1 MNLAQCKL
9 PNTHK
14 EIVRIMVFSF
24 SYLQDG
30 QATSNTKARAPLPGF
45 SGAIWDE
52 WGKKGVRM
60 DTKALKKQMGAAIAM
75 VLVAAVALGS
85 ATFAW
90 FVSNNA
96 VTATGVDVTTT
107 SSVPNLYITSVGKT
121 SDAMTA
127 ASTNP
132 TKIYP
137 VSTPDADTFF
147 ETLHWTTGTGKN
159 AVADQYQTAL
169 EHEVGKTNYADYTFK
184 LGVSNGKMD
193 VYFDNS
199 TAATTLE
206 ATAAMGTAGRFAVK
220 VNNGQWLMFKVKG
233 TATDKGYYTD
243 SGATAGDYWV
253 KSAADGI
260 ATATYSDFANYAG
273 SVNDKGQAVAGT
285 TKLATIESG
294 TDNEA
299 TVTVRVWYEGC
310 DKDCVSENAGA
321 GIANAIHGNLGFVGV
336 QAN

>member
-1 MNLAQCKL
+1 MNLPECRL
-9 PNTHK
+9 PKTHK
-14 EIVRIMVFSF
+14 EIVRIMVFSTP
-24 SYLQDG
+24 YLKDG

-45 SGAIWDE
+45 SRVIWDE

-107 SSVPNLYITSVGKT
+107 SSVPNLYITSVGQT
-121 SDAMTA
+121 SGTMTA
-127 ASTNP
+127 AEKNP

-137 VSTPDADTFF
+137 ISTPDAENFF
-147 ETLHWTTGTGKN
+147 ETLHWTTGTGH
-159 AVADQYQTAL
+159 AVADQYQLAL
-169 EHEVGKTNYADYTFK
+169 THENGKTNYADYTFK

-193 VYFDNS
+193 VYFDSS
-199 TAATTLE
+199 TAATTLK
-206 ATAAMGTAGRFAVK
+206 ASAAMGTAGRFAVK
-220 VNNGQWLMFKVKG
+220 VGNGQWLMFKVKG

-243 SGATAGDYWV
+243 NGATTGDYWV
-253 KSAADGI
+253 KNAANGI
-260 ATATYSDFANYAG
+260 VAATYSNFDDYAG
-273 SVNDKGQAVAGT
+273 SVDAQGQAHAGT
-285 TKLATIESG
+285 TKLTTIESG
-294 TDNEA
+294 TDKEV

-310 DKDCVSENAGA
+310 DKDCVSENAA
-321 GIANAIHGNLGFVGV
+321 SGIENAITGNLGFVGV

>member
-1 MNLAQCKL
+1 MNLPECRL
-9 PNTHK
+9 PKTHK
-14 EIVRIMVFSF
+14 EIVRIMVS
-24 SYLQDG
+24 SIPCLKDG

-45 SGAIWDE
+45 SRVIWDE

-107 SSVPNLYITSVGKT
+107 SSVPNLYITGVGQT
-121 SDAMTA
+121 SDTMTA
-127 ASTNP
+127 AEKNP

-137 VSTPDADTFF
+137 ISTPDAENFF
-147 ETLHWTTGTGKN
+147 ETLHWTSGTGH
-159 AVADQYQTAL
+159 AVADKYQVAL
-169 EHEVGKTNYADYTFK
+169 DHEPGKTNYADYTFK
-184 LGVSNGKMD
+184 LGVTNGKMD
-193 VYFDNS
+193 VYFDS
-199 TAATTLE
+199 SAAATTLK
-206 ATAAMGTAGRFAVK
+206 ASAAMGTAGRFAVK
-220 VNNGQWLMFKVKG
+220 VGDGQWLMFKVPG
-233 TATDKGYYTD
+233 TPTANRYYTD
-243 SGATAGDYWV
+243 KDATTGDYWV
-253 KSAADGI
+253 NNATDGI
-260 ATATYSDFANYAG
+260 VAAKYSNFNDYAG

-285 TKLATIESG
+285 NKLTTIESG
-294 TDNEA
+294 AGNEV

-310 DKDCVSENAGA
+310 DQDCVSENAA
-321 GIANAIHGNLGFVGV
+321 SGIENAITGNLGFVGV

>member
-1 MNLAQCKL
+1 MNLPECGL
-9 PNTHK
+9 PKTHK
-14 EIVRIMVFSF
+14 EIVRIMVFSIPC
-24 SYLQDG
+24 LKDG

-45 SGAIWDE
+45 SRVIWDE

-107 SSVPNLYITSVGKT
+107 SSVPNLYITSVGQT
-121 SDAMTA
+121 SDTMTA

-137 VSTPDADTFF
+137 ISTPDAQNFF
-147 ETLHWTTGTGKN
+147 ETLHWTSGNGH
-159 AVADQYQTAL
+159 AVADKYQTAL
-169 EHEVGKTNYADYTFK
+169 THETGKTNYADYTFK
-184 LGVSNGKMD
+184 LGVSSGKMK
-193 VYFDNS
+193 VYFDS
-199 TAATTLE
+199 SATATTLK
-206 ATAAMGTAGRFAVK
+206 ASAAMGTAGRFAVK
-220 VNNGQWLMFKVKG
+220 VGDGQWLMFKVPG
-233 TATDKGYYTD
+233 SATDKGYYTD
-243 SGATAGDYWV
+243 NGATTGDYWV
-253 KSAADGI
+253 ANATNGI
-260 ATATYSDFANYAG
+260 AAATYSEFATYAG

-285 TKLATIESG
+285 TELATIESG
-294 TDNEA
+294 TDNEV

-310 DKDCVSENAGA
+310 DKDCVSENAGS
-321 GIANAIHGNLGFVGV
+321 GIANAISGNLGFVGV
-336 QAN
+336 QAE

>member
-1 MNLAQCKL
+1 MNLSECEL
-9 PNTHK
+9 PKTHK
-14 EIVRIMVFSF
+14 EIVRIMVFSIPC
-24 SYLQDG
+24 LKDG

-45 SGAIWDE
+45 PRVIWDE

-107 SSVPNLYITSVGKT
+107 SSVPNLYITSVGQT
-121 SDAMTA
+121 SDTMTA

-137 VSTPDADTFF
+137 ISTPDAQNFF
-147 ETLHWTTGTGKN
+147 ETLHWTSGNGH
-159 AVADQYQTAL
+159 AVADKYQTAL
-169 EHEVGKTNYADYTFK
+169 THETGKTNYADYTFK
-184 LGVSNGKMD
+184 LGVSNGKMK
-193 VYFDNS
+193 VYFDS
-199 TAATTLE
+199 SATATTLK
-206 ATAAMGTAGRFAVK
+206 ASAAMGTAGRFAVK
-220 VNNGQWLMFKVKG
+220 VGDGQWLMFKVPG
-233 TATDKGYYTD
+233 SATDKGYYTD
-243 SGATAGDYWV
+243 NGATTGDYWV
-253 KSAADGI
+253 ANATNGI
-260 ATATYSDFANYAG
+260 AAATYSEFATYAG

-285 TKLATIESG
+285 TELATIESG
-294 TDNEA
+294 TDNEV

-310 DKDCVSENAGA
+310 DKDCVSENAGS
-321 GIANAIHGNLGFVGV
+321 GIANAISGNLGFVGV
-336 QAN
+336 QAE

>member
-1 MNLAQCKL
+1 
-9 PNTHK
+9 
-14 EIVRIMVFSF
+14 
-24 SYLQDG
+24 
-30 QATSNTKARAPLPGF
+30 
-45 SGAIWDE
+45 
-52 WGKKGVRM
+52 M

-107 SSVPNLYITSVGKT
+107 SSVPNLYITNVGQT

-132 TKIYP
+132 DKIYP
-137 VSTPDADTFF
+137 VSTPDAKNFF
-147 ETLHWTTGTGKN
+147 ETLHWTTGTGH
-159 AVADQYQTAL
+159 AVADKYQAAL
-169 EHEVGKTNYADYTFK
+169 THETGKTNYADYTFK

-193 VYFDNS
+193 VYFDS
-199 TAATTLE
+199 SAAATTLE
-206 ATAAMGTAGRFAVK
+206 ASAAMGTAGRFAVK
-220 VNNGQWLMFKVKG
+220 VGDGQWLMFKVKG

-243 SGATAGDYWV
+243 NGATTGDYWV
-253 KSAADGI
+253 KSATDGI
-260 ATATYSDFANYAG
+260 AAATYSDFANYAG

-294 TDNEA
+294 TDHEV

-310 DKDCVSENAGA
+310 DKDCVSENAGS
-321 GIANAIHGNLGFVGV
+321 GIANAIKGNLGFVGV

>member
-1 MNLAQCKL
+1 
-9 PNTHK
+9 
-14 EIVRIMVFSF
+14 
-24 SYLQDG
+24 
-30 QATSNTKARAPLPGF
+30 
-45 SGAIWDE
+45 
-52 WGKKGVRM
+52 M

-107 SSVPNLYITSVGKT
+107 SSVPNLYITSVGQT
-121 SDAMTA
+121 SDVMTA

-137 VSTPDADTFF
+137 VSTPDAETFF

-159 AVADQYQTAL
+159 AVADQYQNAL
-169 EHEVGKTNYADYTFK
+169 EHEADKTNYADYTFK

-193 VYFDNS
+193 VYFDSS
-199 TAATTLE
+199 TAATTLK
-206 ATAAMGTAGRFAVK
+206 ASTAMGTAGRFAVK
-220 VNNGQWLMFKVKG
+220 VGDGQWLMFKVPG
-233 TATDKGYYTD
+233 TATTKGYYTD
-243 SGATAGDYWV
+243 KNATTGDYWV
-253 KSAADGI
+253 KNTTEGI
-260 ATATYSDFANYAG
+260 AAATYSDFSNYAG
-273 SVNDKGQAVAGT
+273 SVDAKGQAVAGT
-285 TKLATIESG
+285 TKLTTIESG
-294 TDNEA
+294 TDHEV

-310 DKDCVSENAGA
+310 DKDCVSENAGS
-321 GIANAIHGNLGFVGV
+321 GIANAITGNLGFVGV

>member
-1 MNLAQCKL
+1 MNLPECRL
-9 PNTHK
+9 PKTHK
-14 EIVRIMVFSF
+14 EIVRIMVFSTPC
-24 SYLQDG
+24 LKDG

-45 SGAIWDE
+45 SRVIWDE

-107 SSVPNLYITSVGKT
+107 SSVPNLYITSVGQT
-121 SDAMTA
+121 SGTMTA
-127 ASTNP
+127 ASSNP

-137 VSTPDADTFF
+137 ISTPDADNFF
-147 ETLHWTTGTGKN
+147 ETLHWTTGNGH
-159 AVADQYQTAL
+159 AVADKYQTAL
-169 EHEVGKTNYADYTFK
+169 PHETDKTNYADYTFK

-193 VYFDNS
+193 VYFDS
-199 TAATTLE
+199 SDVATTLK
-206 ATAAMGTAGRFAVK
+206 ASAAMGTAGRFAVK
-220 VNNGQWLMFKVKG
+220 VNDGQWLMFKVPG
-233 TATDKGYYTD
+233 TATTKGYYTD
-243 SGATAGDYWV
+243 KDATTGDYWV
-253 KSAADGI
+253 KSATDGI
-260 ATATYSDFANYAG
+260 VAATYSDLAAYSG

-285 TKLATIESG
+285 TKLTTIESG
-294 TDNEA
+294 TENEV

-310 DKDCVSENAGA
+310 DKDCVSENAGS
-321 GIANAIHGNLGFVGV
+321 GIANAISGNLGFVGV
-336 QAN
+336 QAK

>member
-1 MNLAQCKL
+1 MNLPKCRL
-9 PNTHK
+9 PKTHK
-14 EIVRIMVFSF
+14 EIVRIMVFSIPC
-24 SYLQDG
+24 LKDG

-45 SGAIWDE
+45 SRVIWDE

-107 SSVPNLYITSVGKT
+107 SSVPNLYITSVGQT
-121 SDAMTA
+121 SDTMTA
-127 ASTNP
+127 ASKNP

-137 VSTPDADTFF
+137 ISTPDAENFF
-147 ETLHWTTGTGKN
+147 ETLHWTSGNGH
-159 AVADQYQTAL
+159 AVADKYQTAL
-169 EHEVGKTNYADYTFK
+169 THETGKTNYADYTFK

-193 VYFDNS
+193 VYFDKS
-199 TAATTLE
+199 TAATNLK
-206 ATAAMGTAGRFAVK
+206 ASASMGTAGRFAVK
-220 VNNGQWLMFKVKG
+220 VGNGQWLMFKVPG
-233 TATDKGYYTD
+233 TATTNGYYTD
-243 SGATAGDYWV
+243 QNATTGDYWV
-253 KSAADGI
+253 KDATTGI
-260 ATATYSDFANYAG
+260 AEATYADFNNYAG

-285 TKLATIESG
+285 NKLTTIESG
-294 TDNEA
+294 TDNEV

-310 DKDCVSENAGA
+310 DKDCVSENAGY
-321 GIANAIHGNLGFVGV
+321 GIANAISGNLGFVGV
-336 QAN
+336 QAE

>member
-1 MNLAQCKL
+1 
-9 PNTHK
+9 
-14 EIVRIMVFSF
+14 
-24 SYLQDG
+24 
-30 QATSNTKARAPLPGF
+30 
-45 SGAIWDE
+45 
-52 WGKKGVRM
+52 M
-60 DTKALKKQMGAAIAM
+60 DTKALKKQMVAAIAM

-107 SSVPNLYITSVGKT
+107 SSVPNLYITSVGRT

-132 TKIYP
+132 DKIYP
-137 VSTPDADTFF
+137 VSTPDAENFF
-147 ETLHWTTGTGKN
+147 ETLHWTTGNGH
-159 AVADQYQTAL
+159 AVADEYQAAL
-169 EHEVGKTNYADYTFK
+169 AHETGKTNYADYTFK

-193 VYFDNS
+193 VYFDSS

-220 VNNGQWLMFKVKG
+220 VGNGQWLMFKVKG

-243 SGATAGDYWV
+243 NGATTGDYWV
-253 KSAADGI
+253 KSANDGI
-260 ATATYSDFANYAG
+260 AAATYSNFADYAG

-285 TKLATIESG
+285 NKLTTIESG
-294 TDNEA
+294 TDKEV
-299 TVTVRVWYEGC
+299 TVTVRIWYEGC
-310 DKDCVSENAGA
+310 DKDCVSENAGS
-321 GIANAIHGNLGFVGV
+321 GIANAIAGNLGFVGV

>member
-1 MNLAQCKL
+1 MNLPECSLSK
-9 PNTHK
+9 THK
-14 EIVRIMVFSF
+14 EIVRIVVFSIPC
-24 SYLQDG
+24 LKDG

-45 SGAIWDE
+45 SRVIWDE

-107 SSVPNLYITSVGKT
+107 SSVPNLYITSVGQT
-121 SDAMTA
+121 SDEMTA

-137 VSTPDADTFF
+137 ISTPDAENFF
-147 ETLHWTTGTGKN
+147 ETLHWTSGNGH
-159 AVADQYQTAL
+159 AVADKYQNAL
-169 EHEVGKTNYADYTFK
+169 AHETGKTNYADYTFK

-193 VYFDNS
+193 VYFDS
-199 TAATTLE
+199 SAAATTLK
-206 ATAAMGTAGRFAVK
+206 ASTAMGTAGRFAVK
-220 VNNGQWLMFKVKG
+220 VGDGQWLMFKVPG
-233 TATDKGYYTD
+233 TPTAHGYYTD
-243 SGATAGDYWV
+243 KDATTGDYWV
-253 KSAADGI
+253 KNATDGI
-260 ATATYSDFANYAG
+260 VAANYSNFDNYAG

-285 TKLATIESG
+285 NKLTTIESG
-294 TDNEA
+294 ADNEV

-310 DKDCVSENAGA
+310 DKDCVSENAGS
-321 GIANAIHGNLGFVGV
+321 GIANAITGNLGFVGV
-336 QAN
+336 QTN

>member
-1 MNLAQCKL
+1 MNLPECRL
-9 PNTHK
+9 PKTHK
-14 EIVRIMVFSF
+14 EIVRIMVFSIPC
-24 SYLQDG
+24 LKDG

-45 SGAIWDE
+45 SRVIWDE

-107 SSVPNLYITSVGKT
+107 SSVPNLYITSVGQT
-121 SDAMTA
+121 LDTMTA
-127 ASTNP
+127 AEKNP

-137 VSTPDADTFF
+137 ISTPDAENFF
-147 ETLHWTTGTGKN
+147 ETLHWTSGTGH
-159 AVADQYQTAL
+159 AVADKYQVAL
-169 EHEVGKTNYADYTFK
+169 DHEPGKTNYADYTFK

-193 VYFDNS
+193 VYFDSS
-199 TAATTLE
+199 TAATTLK
-206 ATAAMGTAGRFAVK
+206 ASAAMGTAGRFAVK
-220 VNNGQWLMFKVKG
+220 VGNGQWLMFKVKG

-243 SGATAGDYWV
+243 NGATTGDYWV
-253 KSAADGI
+253 KNAADGI
-260 ATATYSDFANYAG
+260 VAATYSNFDDYAG
-273 SVNDKGQAVAGT
+273 NVDAQGQAHAGT
-285 TKLATIESG
+285 TKLTTIESG
-294 TDNEA
+294 TDKEV

-310 DKDCVSENAGA
+310 DKDCVSENAA
-321 GIANAIHGNLGFVGV
+321 SGIENAITGNLGFVGV

>member
-1 MNLAQCKL
+1 MDL
-9 PNTHK
+9 PECRLPKTHK
-14 EIVRIMVFSF
+14 EIVRIMVFSIPC
-24 SYLQDG
+24 LKDG

-45 SGAIWDE
+45 SRVIWDE

-107 SSVPNLYITSVGKT
+107 SSVPNLYITSVGQT
-121 SDAMTA
+121 SGAMTA
-127 ASTNP
+127 ASANP

-137 VSTPDADTFF
+137 ISTPDAENFF
-147 ETLHWTTGTGKN
+147 ETLHWKTGKGH
-159 AVADQYQTAL
+159 AVADKYQEAL
-169 EHEVGKTNYADYTFK
+169 DHEAGKTNYADYTFK

-193 VYFDNS
+193 VYFDS
-199 TAATTLE
+199 SAAATNLT
-206 ATAAMGTAGRFAVK
+206 ASAAMGTAGRFAVK
-220 VNNGQWLMFKVKG
+220 VGDGQWLMFKVPG
-233 TATDKGYYTD
+233 TATAEGYYTD
-243 SGATAGDYWV
+243 DGATTGDYWV
-253 KSAADGI
+253 KNATEGI
-260 ATATYSDFANYAG
+260 AAATYSDFAAYSG

-285 TKLATIESG
+285 TKLTTIESG
-294 TDNEA
+294 TENEV

-310 DKDCVSENAGA
+310 DKDCVSENAGS
-321 GIANAIHGNLGFVGV
+321 GIANAISGNLGFVGV
-336 QAN
+336 QAK

>member
-1 MNLAQCKL
+1 MNLPECRL
-9 PNTHK
+9 PKTHK
-14 EIVRIMVFSF
+14 EIVRIMVFSIPC
-24 SYLQDG
+24 LKDG

-45 SGAIWDE
+45 SGVIWDE

-107 SSVPNLYITSVGKT
+107 SSVPNLYITSVGQT
-121 SDAMTA
+121 SGAMTA
-127 ASTNP
+127 ASANP

-137 VSTPDADTFF
+137 ISTPDAENFF
-147 ETLHWTTGTGKN
+147 ETLHWKTGKGH
-159 AVADQYQTAL
+159 AVADKYQEAL
-169 EHEVGKTNYADYTFK
+169 DHEAGKTNYADYTFK

-193 VYFDNS
+193 VYFDS
-199 TAATTLE
+199 SAAATNLK
-206 ATAAMGTAGRFAVK
+206 ASAAMGTAGRFAVK
-220 VNNGQWLMFKVKG
+220 VGDGQWLMFKVPG
-233 TATDKGYYTD
+233 TATAEGYYTD
-243 SGATAGDYWV
+243 DGATTGDYWV
-253 KSAADGI
+253 KNATEGI
-260 ATATYSDFANYAG
+260 AAATYSDFAAYSG

-285 TKLATIESG
+285 TKLTTIESG
-294 TDNEA
+294 TENEV

-310 DKDCVSENAGA
+310 DKDCVSENAGS
-321 GIANAIHGNLGFVGV
+321 GIANAISGNLGFVGV
-336 QAN
+336 QAK